1 MVNNMSELDKKI
13 IALHNQ
19 GFSVAEIEKKLDPK
33 GEDYF
38 VQKHSIEFVIKEQ
51 RPATTPVRGPVATWI
66 ENEDGS
72 GFWSDCWV
80 GS

>member
-1 MVNNMSELDKKI
+1 MNNMNEADKKI
-13 IALHNQ
+13 VALHNQ
-19 GFSVAEIEKKLDPK
+19 GLSVAEIEKKLDPE
-33 GEDYF
+33 GTDYYIQRHF
-38 VQKHSIEFVIKEQ
+38 IEFVIRKQ